1 MLRSSNLGEQGGELV
16 LKLGQA
22 GPGGG
27 RGGERRGGRGGEHGS
42 ERQDENEEVI
52 AVIIANVN
60 ITKVSTNLMIIH
72 HHRHRQDNT
81 DIILHDRLPGSLDSI
96 KQLLLLDFLHHLRR
110 KMKKAMI

>member
-27 RGGERRGGRGGEHGS
+27 RGGERRG
-42 ERQDENEEVI
+42 DENEEVI

>member
-27 RGGERRGGRGGEHGS
+27 RGGERRG
-42 ERQDENEEVI
+42 DENEEVI

-60 ITKVSTNLMIIH
+60 ITKVSTRLMIIH
-72 HHRHRQDNT
+72 HCHRQDNT

>member
-16 LKLGQA
+16 LKLGQT

-27 RGGERRGGRGGEHGS
+27 RGG